1 MLLFPFLAML
11 LVELL
16 LILKEVELPMKLF
29 PYLTSHEFINILH
42 RLFPA
47 FMNGCRCITGAF
59 FQDSKVIREKA
70 LDELSNITKDITMKV
85 DQISHSIQELVHT
98 IHDRRRS
105 ERQLIDDQGEGEGE
119 GDELTNEVENEPG
132 KIGLIEKVLRQ
143 KEIQF
148 ANSKEGREGVLVS
161 SMQQS
166 LALIEDPAKLAQRM
180 LIQKDSVNGWVL
192 LRNVGIYLLARYF
205 LIKGK

>member
-1 MLLFPFLAML
+1 
-11 LVELL
+11 
-16 LILKEVELPMKLF
+16 
-29 PYLTSHEFINILH
+29 
-42 RLFPA
+42 
-47 FMNGCRCITGAF
+47 MNGCRCITGAF

-105 ERQLIDDQGEGEGE
+105 ERQLIDNQDEGEGE

-166 LALIEDPAKLAQRM
+166 VALIEDPAKLAQRM